1 MKNKDIWGYGSDLEN
16 QCIKLFNE
24 NADTIGESRRE
35 AKDKAIASGAKGF
48 SEIAEQTGVSSFGTS
63 NTYVS
68 IWKELAKFAEEEKGI
83 KNICDISNKTVK
95 QYLHRKMNEDHNID
109 LIFIF
114 TTILIS
120 PFCLGWRRRFFSSSF
135 VFSFVVSNITRR
147 GLLYH
152 FKLLELGRTIRSC

>member
-35 AKDKAIASGAKGF
+35 AKDKAIASGAKSF

-95 QYLHRKMNEDHNID
+95 QYLHRKMNEDHNRYSSY
-109 LIFIF
+109 
-114 TTILIS
+114 TKTISAINKMNYAVNQIN
-120 PFCLGWRRRFFSSSF
+120 GVEKNW
-135 VFSFVVSNITRR
+135 
-147 GLLYH
+147 
-152 FKLLELGRTIRSC
+152 KLP